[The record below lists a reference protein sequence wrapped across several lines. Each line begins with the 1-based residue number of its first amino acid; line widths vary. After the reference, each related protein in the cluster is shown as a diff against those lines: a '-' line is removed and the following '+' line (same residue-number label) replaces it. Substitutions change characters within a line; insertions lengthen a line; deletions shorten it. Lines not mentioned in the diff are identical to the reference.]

1 MNVEDIRAKTED
13 ELKALL
19 LDLRKNQFNARFQK
33 TQGTLENTS
42 EIRKTRRTIARIK
55 TVLTEKKGGAPVA
68 AGKASKKAADKPKKA
83 KAESKKAASKK
94 TKAA

>member
-1 MNVEDIRAKTED
+1 MLRRTTDERRRYPRKTED

-42 EIRKTRRTIARIK
+42 EIRKTRRTIARVK
-55 TVLTEKKGGAPVA
+55 TILTEKKSGTPEARRA
-68 AGKASKKAADKPKKA
+68 PKK
-83 KAESKKAASKK
+83 SGG
-94 TKAA
+94 

>member
-42 EIRKTRRTIARIK
+42 EIRKTRRTIARVK
-55 TVLTEKKGGAPVA
+55 TILTEMK
-68 AGKASKKAADKPKKA
+68 AGTPKAKKATKKVADKPKKA
-83 KAESKKAASKK
+83 PAE
-94 TKAA
+94 TN

>member
-68 AGKASKKAADKPKKA
+68 GKASKKAAEKPKKA

>member
-1 MNVEDIRAKTED
+1 MNAEEIRTKTED

-19 LDLRKNQFNARFQK
+19 LELRKAQFNARFQK

-55 TVLTEKKGGAPVA
+55 TELNQKKNGAPA
-68 AGKASKKAADKPKKA
+68 PKKAAKASAPKKPK
-83 KAESKKAASKK
+83 AEGKKSSSKK